1 MRRAALCLIVFLVI
15 APSLSRAEEYNDL
28 QLNRGIRNSD
38 TYAYLLIE
46 KARADRAGSAELL
59 HEALAD
65 APDLPAVYFALSK
78 ATFSLSGPEILNSVD
93 YVIRGIDAYS
103 RNFWWSFTLMGSL
116 FFDLIFSLLMAV
128 TLIVAVRL
136 LPDIP
141 LLSHDISESS
151 WKTALLL
158 LMVVFSAAS
167 PLLFLGSMV
176 VLLGFYMKK
185 YSRSVVYLFLLFLL
199 CFPLLS
205 KMASLYLETSSSGSL
220 KAIVAVNESE
230 GNEYAISTLQNRDDF
245 ASLFSYALAL
255 KREGRY
261 EEAIASYKRLL
272 EKKEDP
278 RVYVNL
284 GNCYVDRYNF
294 DEARKADLEEAV
306 KYYSS
311 CLRMK
316 PLVSAYYNL
325 SQVSREM
332 LDFTKGEEYFRSAL
346 TLDRTAVA
354 GYRAISGRKPN
365 RFVADETLKPSEFW
379 DYALSGN
386 VSPSSL
392 GVAAVPPLAVSLAAL
407 LLGVVFYLMNS
418 RVRAR
423 AYRCRKCYKILC
435 EKCEKRIVWGRMCP
449 ECYGSLVRLEEMDVR
464 DRVARL
470 LSIYGQQTRRRNFLK
485 VLSFVMPGLAEV
497 YAGRVF
503 IGLLFLWSFLFLF
516 LFPVMVF
523 LFVPDSHLVS
533 HSFIKWAALF
543 LAVLLYVVFLAITR
557 KRIAKGWL

>member
-1 MRRAALCLIVFLVI
+1 MRKLALCLLFCLIF
-15 APSLSRAEEYNDL
+15 PSSLLYADEYYNL
-28 QLNRGIRNSD
+28 QLNKGIRNSD

-46 KARADRAGSAELL
+46 KARADSAGSVELL
-59 HEALAD
+59 HEALTD

-78 ATFSLSGPEILNSVD
+78 ATFSLSGSGILDSVD

-116 FFDLIFSLLMAV
+116 FFDLIFSFIMAV
-128 TLIVAVRL
+128 LLIVAVRL
-136 LPDIP
+136 LPDVP
-141 LLSHDISESS
+141 LLSHDIGESS
-151 WKTALLL
+151 WKVALLIM
-158 LMVVFSAAS
+158 MVVFSAAS

-185 YSRSVVYLFLLFLL
+185 YSRSVVYLYLLFLF

-205 KMASLYLETSSSGSL
+205 KTASLYLGAASSGSL

-230 GNEYAISTLQNRDDF
+230 GNGYAVSTLQNRDDF

-278 RVYVNL
+278 RIYVNL
-284 GNCYVDRYNF
+284 GNCYVGLYNF
-294 DEARKADLEEAV
+294 DEARKSDLEEAV

-311 CLRMK
+311 SLRIK
-316 PLVSAYYNL
+316 PLVSAHYNL

-332 LDFTKGEEYFRSAL
+332 LDFGKGEEYFRSAL
-346 TLDRTAVA
+346 AMDRSAVA

-365 RFVADETLKPSEFW
+365 RFVVDEPLKPSEFW
-379 DYALSGN
+379 DYALSRN
-386 VSPSSL
+386 DSPSSL
-392 GVAAVPPLAVSLAAL
+392 GVAAVPPFAVSLAAL
-407 LLGVVFYLMNS
+407 LLGVVFYIMNS
-418 RVRAR
+418 RVRQR

-449 ECYGSLVRLEEMDVR
+449 ECYSSLIKLEEMDVR

-470 LSIYGQQTRRRNFLK
+470 LSIYEQQTRHRNFLK
-485 VLSFVMPGLAEV
+485 VLSFVLPGLAEV
-497 YAGRVF
+497 YGGRVF
-503 IGLLFLWSFLFLF
+503 LGLLFLWSFLFLF
-516 LFPVMVF
+516 LLPVMVF

-533 HSFIKWAALF
+533 HSFIKWAALV
-543 LAVLLYVVFLAITR
+543 LAGLLYGVFLLITR

>member
-1 MRRAALCLIVFLVI
+1 MRKLALCLLFCLIF
-15 APSLSRAEEYNDL
+15 PSSLLYADEYYNL
-28 QLNRGIRNSD
+28 QLNKGIRNSD

-46 KARADRAGSAELL
+46 KARADRAGSVELL
-59 HEALAD
+59 HEALTD

-78 ATFSLSGPEILNSVD
+78 ATFSLSGSGILDSVD

-103 RNFWWSFTLMGSL
+103 RNFWWSFTLLGSL
-116 FFDLIFSLLMAV
+116 FFDLIFSFIMAV
-128 TLIVAVRL
+128 LLIVAVRL
-136 LPDIP
+136 LPDVP
-141 LLSHDISESS
+141 LLSHDIGESS
-151 WKTALLL
+151 WKVALLIM
-158 LMVVFSAAS
+158 MVVFSVAS

-185 YSRSVVYLFLLFLL
+185 YSRSVVYLYLLFLF

-205 KMASLYLETSSSGSL
+205 KTASLYLGAASYGSL

-230 GNEYAISTLQNRDDF
+230 GNGYAVSTLQNTDDF

-278 RVYVNL
+278 RIYVNL
-284 GNCYVDRYNF
+284 GNCYVGLYNF
-294 DEARKADLEEAV
+294 DEARKSDLEEAV

-311 CLRMK
+311 SLRIK

-332 LDFTKGEEYFRSAL
+332 LDFGKGEEYFRSAL
-346 TLDRTAVA
+346 ALDRSAVA

-365 RFVADETLKPSEFW
+365 RFVVDETLKPSEFW
-379 DYALSGN
+379 DYALARN
-386 VSPSSL
+386 DSPSSL
-392 GVAAVPPLAVSLAAL
+392 GVAAVPPFAVSLAAL

-418 RVRAR
+418 RVRQR

-435 EKCEKRIVWGRMCP
+435 EKCE
-449 ECYGSLVRLEEMDVR
+449 
-464 DRVARL
+464 
-470 LSIYGQQTRRRNFLK
+470 
-485 VLSFVMPGLAEV
+485 
-497 YAGRVF
+497 
-503 IGLLFLWSFLFLF
+503 
-516 LFPVMVF
+516 
-523 LFVPDSHLVS
+523 
-533 HSFIKWAALF
+533 
-543 LAVLLYVVFLAITR
+543 
-557 KRIAKGWL
+557 